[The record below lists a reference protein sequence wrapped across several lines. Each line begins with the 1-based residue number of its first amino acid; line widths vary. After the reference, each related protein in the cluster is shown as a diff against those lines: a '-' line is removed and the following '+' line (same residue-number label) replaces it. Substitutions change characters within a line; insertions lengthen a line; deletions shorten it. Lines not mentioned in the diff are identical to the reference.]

1 MRWRASNSWRSPRSA
16 ASNLARAAVPSSVG
30 RVRGTTPRTGPP
42 LTMRDPR
49 RVAVLISGRGSN
61 MRALVEKVSDYQVA
75 LVASNKPQ
83 AAGLEWARDKA
94 LQTWALESKGL
105 GKEEYDRL
113 LSAALE
119 QQSVGTIALAGF
131 MRILSPWFVEQWR
144 GRIVNI
150 HPSLLP
156 KYRGLDTH
164 ARAIEAGD
172 QVSGCSVHVV
182 TEELDAG
189 EVLGQAEVPIEPGDT
204 PQSLEQ
210 RVLAAEHLLYPRV
223 LSEFVR
229 R

>member
-1 MRWRASNSWRSPRSA
+1 
-16 ASNLARAAVPSSVG
+16 
-30 RVRGTTPRTGPP
+30 
-42 LTMRDPR
+42 MRDPR
-49 RVAVLISGRGSN
+49 CVAILISGRGSN
-61 MRALVEKVSDYQVA
+61 LRALVERADTYEVV

-83 AAGLEWARDKA
+83 AAGLEWARDRG
-94 LQTWALESKGL
+94 LQTWSLESKGV
-105 GKEEYDRL
+105 GKEQYDSL

-119 QQSVGTIALAGF
+119 QHGVGTIALAGF
-131 MRILSPWFVEQWR
+131 MRVLSPWFVEQWH

-172 QVSGCSVHVV
+172 KASGCSVHVV